1 MQFEDNYFW
10 KKCIILRNWFKHFIR
25 IIFFFKRRERRKRL
39 DEVYQFSFFFMSRY
53 NSAIWKLYLEKMY
66 YLHLVVR
73 SWFKHFVQIIFLLE
87 KKREREERGWM
98 KFINFLFS
106 SFCRDTILMQF
117 RNNNFWKKMCI
128 IYISS
133 YVVDSNEFSFFLERG
148 ERGWT
153 KFTNYQLSFHSSL
166 SLSLDSQ
173 S

>member
-106 SFCRDTILMQF
+106 LFCRDIILMQF
-117 RNNNFWKKMCI
+117 EDNYFDWNISFESFSFLKRRERKKLDEV
-128 IYISS
+128 YQ
-133 YVVDSNEFSFFLERG
+133 FSFF
-148 ERGWT
+148 
-153 KFTNYQLSFHSSL
+153 FILSRYNS
-166 SLSLDSQ
+166 DAV
-173 S
+173 